1 MQQKRVEVA
10 ANRCSRKIPFQK
22 VLEIQQ
28 ENTFGGV
35 LFQAEG
41 CNIIKT
47 ELHHQFSNFSEDF
60 QNTFSIEHRQTAASK
75 TVKQFKPHAKANKH
89 GTGIC
94 AVCLKKKIDR
104 NLYALSS
111 VRILLQMQNKHYK
124 IARTINDNRNI
135 NQEPLKFNLT

>member
-89 GTGIC
+89 GTGIRV
-94 AVCLKKKIDR
+94 VCFKKRLLEICTRLVVYVFCYRCKTSITK
-104 NLYALSS
+104 LLEQLTTIE
-111 VRILLQMQNKHYK
+111 ILNK
-124 IARTINDNRNI
+124 N
-135 NQEPLKFNLT
+135 P